1 MLGGG
6 LMGSGIA
13 TASLMAGM
21 SVVIKEVNQKFLDV
35 SVEHLRLQK
44 PLAWTWMDCKPLSAR
59 GGQAVVATSSVVQ
72 ACIAAPQIAASIAS
86 TSCHSSVAP
95 HAICILT

>member
-35 SVEHLRLQK
+35 SAAYRCPQNPV
-44 PLAWTWMDCKPLSAR
+44 AWT
-59 GGQAVVATSSVVQ
+59 
-72 ACIAAPQIAASIAS
+72 
-86 TSCHSSVAP
+86 
-95 HAICILT
+95 